1 MEIEELDPRA
11 RLKICRDEVMHEY
24 NVLASRLT
32 SFITSQSFLVS
43 AYAVSMNNA
52 NLNWGGAY
60 RLVFPLLLSVVGVVL
75 SVRANPGITG
85 VCEVINKWH
94 EKQEMIFLE
103 CPYLEEYAVL
113 QRPTTR
119 DYHKRS
125 LLFAEASA
133 WIFVITWLALGSL
146 SVWLSFARH

>member
-1 MEIEELDPRA
+1 MEIEKLDPRA

-24 NVLASRLT
+24 NVLANRLT

-43 AYAVSMNNA
+43 AYAVSMNNV
-52 NLNWGGAY
+52 NPSWGDSY
-60 RLVFPLLLSVVGVVL
+60 RLVFPLLLSAVGIVL

-85 VCEVINKWH
+85 VCDVINKWH
-94 EKQEMIFLE
+94 ERQEAIFLE
-103 CPYLEEYAVL
+103 SPHLEEYAVL

-119 DYHKRS
+119 DYHQRS

-133 WIFVITWLALGSL
+133 WIFIVTWLALGRL
-146 SVWLSFARH
+146 SVWLSFGRH